1 MLFSFEFSSFVLSCF
16 SSVDGVVAAGVGR
29 AAEVIAAAEVVG
41 IVALD
46 AGRGDA
52 AGGIVDVPR
61 AGGAWSRANTKTR
74 KKETTNKETG
84 LLLSSFRLFVLSC
97 FSSAAGL
104 VRGEAVGRVLRIVG
118 QADRGGEILAGVAG
132 VVESAGQGDAAAA
145 EGARR

>member
-1 MLFSFEFSSFVLSCF
+1 
-16 SSVDGVVAAGVGR
+16 
-29 AAEVIAAAEVVG
+29 
-41 IVALD
+41 
-46 AGRGDA
+46 
-52 AGGIVDVPR
+52 
-61 AGGAWSRANTKTR
+61 
-74 KKETTNKETG
+74 

-145 EGARR
+145 KGAAADVGQGANTLFGYVGRVMIVTPYYDWT